1 MSARICAEYENCEVD
16 VTNHIP
22 TFIPPPCQYIPM
34 KFSREIELRGH
45 IVDSGILAK
54 VMDLVV
60 EYNGDFDTEEFSL
73 GRQKT
78 DPSYAKMKI
87 GAASEEQLNQL
98 ISELRRVGALV
109 IGEEEVSLATVKKA
123 KVAPEGFYSTT
134 NHPTHIHFNN
144 TWIPVENMKMDAL
157 IVVDKKNMTAKC
169 LVQGK
174 LLPGDTVVVGEEGV
188 RVDFPERPREMGV
201 FEFMG
206 GDVSS
211 ERPSLTLIRR
221 VAAEI
226 LQMKK
231 NGKKVALVGG
241 PAIIHSGASDAVA
254 AMIREGY
261 IDLLFAGNA
270 LAVHDLEHNIF
281 GTSLGMN
288 LKTGELMTGGHR
300 HHLYTINK
308 IMEAGSIYAAVES
321 GLVTGGIMYEC
332 IKNDVPFVLAGS
344 IRDDGPLP
352 DVIQNTI
359 EAQDAMRKHIVD
371 PDLGMML
378 MVATLL
384 HSIAVGNLLPSHVK
398 TICVDINPASVTK
411 LMDRGTSQAI
421 GMVSDAGIF
430 LPSLLEALHELEAEE

>member
-1 MSARICAEYENCEVD
+1 
-16 VTNHIP
+16 
-22 TFIPPPCQYIPM
+22 M

-144 TWIPVENMKMDAL
+144 IWIPVENMKMDAL
-157 IVVDKKNMTAKC
+157 IVVNKKDMTAKC

>member
-1 MSARICAEYENCEVD
+1 
-16 VTNHIP
+16 
-22 TFIPPPCQYIPM
+22 M

-87 GAASEEQLNQL
+87 GAESEEQLMQL

-109 IGEEEVSLATVKKA
+109 IGEEEVSVKTVQRA

-157 IVVDKKNMTAKC
+157 IVVNKKDMTAKC

-174 LLPGDTVVVGEEGV
+174 LMPGDVVVVGEEGV

-206 GDVSS
+206 GEVSS
-211 ERPSLTLIRR
+211 ERPSLTMIRR

-241 PAIIHSGASDAVA
+241 PAIIHSGASEAVA

-288 LKTGELMTGGHR
+288 LKSGELVTGGHR

-321 GLVTGGIMYEC
+321 GLVTNGIMYEC
-332 IKNDVPFVLAGS
+332 IKNETPFVLAGS

-430 LPSLLEALHELEAEE
+430 LPSLLEALHELEKEA

>member
-1 MSARICAEYENCEVD
+1 
-16 VTNHIP
+16 
-22 TFIPPPCQYIPM
+22 M

-157 IVVDKKNMTAKC
+157 IVVNKKDMTAKC

-308 IMEAGSIYAAVES
+308 IMEAGSIYAAVQS

>member
-1 MSARICAEYENCEVD
+1 
-16 VTNHIP
+16 
-22 TFIPPPCQYIPM
+22 M

-87 GAASEEQLNQL
+87 GAESEEQLMQL

-109 IGEEEVSLATVKKA
+109 IGEEEVSVKTVQRA

-134 NHPTHIHFNN
+134 THPTHIHFNN

-157 IVVDKKNMTAKC
+157 IVVNKKDMTAKC

-174 LLPGDTVVVGEEGV
+174 LMPGDVVVVGEEGV

-206 GDVSS
+206 GEVSS
-211 ERPSLTLIRR
+211 ERPSLTMIRR

-241 PAIIHSGASDAVA
+241 PAIIHSGASEAVA

-288 LKTGELMTGGHR
+288 LKSGELVTGGHR

-321 GLVTGGIMYEC
+321 GLVTNGIMYEC
-332 IKNDVPFVLAGS
+332 IKNETPFVLAGS

-430 LPSLLEALHELEAEE
+430 LPSLLEALHELEKEA

>member
-1 MSARICAEYENCEVD
+1 
-16 VTNHIP
+16 
-22 TFIPPPCQYIPM
+22 M

-157 IVVDKKNMTAKC
+157 IVVNKKDMTAKC

-226 LQMKK
+226 LQMKR